1 MFLIEILLMHS
12 SFPFEGFRS
21 YLATILKLNS
31 KGFFPNPLSGFLSVR
46 GRVFIAG
53 CLSVGRLAQ
62 LMAPMTVIFSIAR
75 SNLPQ
80 IPSKNLRN
88 RHASKKKKN
97 VSKRKRKSCIHVPC
111 PPDQTTKRSQAIA
124 HSHPGTVLRDSN
136 GWGSGEPGLGPV
148 QGGDFYDYK
157 TSQAGLR

>member
-75 SNLPQ
+75 SNLPE

-88 RHASKKKKN
+88 SQGNRPRQ
-97 VSKRKRKSCIHVPC
+97 KRKKM
-111 PPDQTTKRSQAIA
+111 
-124 HSHPGTVLRDSN
+124 
-136 GWGSGEPGLGPV
+136 
-148 QGGDFYDYK
+148 
-157 TSQAGLR
+157 